1 MISLPLYIDLGATF
15 LFAVTGAMFA
25 IRRHYDWVGLL
36 VLALCSGLGGGL
48 LRDGLFIQE
57 RVPAALRS
65 GAYLSAVVAGCFA
78 TVLFH
83 RFAHRMERTFLL
95 ADALGLG
102 AYGVVGTSKA
112 YAAGLSPLASIFIGV
127 VNAVGGSLIR
137 DVLVSAEP
145 LLFKPGQFYVMA
157 ALVGCCA
164 FAAMTKWL
172 HWPAF
177 TDALI
182 AIGITFTARVLS
194 IVFNWQ
200 TGPILTEPPLKGAK

>member
-1 MISLPLYIDLGATF
+1 MIALPLYIDLSATF
-15 LFAVTGAMFA
+15 LFAVTGAIFA
-25 IRRHYDWVGLL
+25 MRRHYDWVGVF

-57 RVPAALRS
+57 GVPVAMRS
-65 GAYLSAVVAGCFA
+65 ASYLWAIVAGCFA
-78 TVLFH
+78 TVLFR
-83 RFAHRMERTFLL
+83 RFAPRMERLFLL

-112 YAAGLSPLASIFIGV
+112 YAAGLSPLASIFVGV

-157 ALVGCCA
+157 ALVGC
-164 FAAMTKWL
+164 FAYVATTKW
-172 HWPAF
+172 
-177 TDALI
+177 
-182 AIGITFTARVLS
+182 
-194 IVFNWQ
+194 
-200 TGPILTEPPLKGAK
+200 